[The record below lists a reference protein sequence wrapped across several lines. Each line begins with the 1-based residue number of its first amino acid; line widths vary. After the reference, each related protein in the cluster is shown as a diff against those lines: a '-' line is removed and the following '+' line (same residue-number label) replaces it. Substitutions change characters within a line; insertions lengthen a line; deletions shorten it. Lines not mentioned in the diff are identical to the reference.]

1 MLRGCR
7 LVRRG
12 SPAGGRWARGRS
24 CWGAAAGRLAG
35 PGAGGARQRSGGRR
49 AESIGFGERRTGRRP
64 PPTPSLSI
72 FPEARLMDSSGA
84 AAHRLGG
91 SRSACRGQHSHVEA
105 DLCPGK
111 AGRTAVFASAGD
123 GRGSAQPHTCLKHH
137 LLRLGGRVPACE
149 RGRGTAASRPRCR
162 WWPQPG
168 GPRSGRGCVR
178 GHGWPPT
185 HRNCPP
191 GPAHQTIAPPV
202 VFRAGL
208 SCLQIFGSR
217 PQKIPI
223 VSSGSGLLPWV
234 ARVTRAGRGGSRAA
248 SPVSLSSLRPMLFL
262 LRVASLWFSGAGRS
276 VLTGPQWTALACRR
290 LRFSWTQLRPGTGLP
305 AGDCD
310 ASSPLCLQSHPKVS
324 HAAGAFS
331 GGSFVTASPA
341 SARGWLP
348 SSGLAPQLPP
358 PACWGFFC
366 TGSTQL
372 CCQRGLSGDS
382 TWPAATG
389 VGRCRPQV
397 PSPSRGGSAR
407 GRQPAG
413 GEGERANTFLPHVG
427 ACRPHP
433 GGTGWQ
439 LHGPQDRVLRQE
451 EVRVG
456 SVRRA
461 RGCGLRAGQ
470 AGGRGLSLLPAGFR
484 AADSESGCRG
494 SAEHRLRCQGVTGG
508 GVPGMVVVVRALG
521 WNCSFFFFF
530 F

>member
-1 MLRGCR
+1 
-7 LVRRG
+7 
-12 SPAGGRWARGRS
+12 
-24 CWGAAAGRLAG
+24 
-35 PGAGGARQRSGGRR
+35 
-49 AESIGFGERRTGRRP
+49 
-64 PPTPSLSI
+64 
-72 FPEARLMDSSGA
+72 MDSSGA

-348 SSGLAPQLPP
+348 SS
-358 PACWGFFC
+358 
-366 TGSTQL
+366 
-372 CCQRGLSGDS
+372 
-382 TWPAATG
+382 
-389 VGRCRPQV
+389 RP
-397 PSPSRGGSAR
+397 
-407 GRQPAG
+407 
-413 GEGERANTFLPHVG
+413 PHVG
-427 ACRPHP
+427 GFFALAPLSSAARGACLEIP
-433 GGTGWQ
+433 
-439 LHGPQDRVLRQE
+439 LGPQRQGWDDAVLRSPAPP
-451 EVRVG
+451 VG
-456 SVRRA
+456 A
-461 RGCGLRAGQ
+461 
-470 AGGRGLSLLPAGFR
+470 LLVAASRPAVKESAQTPSCRMWGPAGPIP
-484 AADSESGCRG
+484 EGQGG
-494 SAEHRLRCQGVTGG
+494 SCMGPRTA
-508 GVPGMVVVVRALG
+508 
-521 WNCSFFFFF
+521 F
-530 F
+530 